1 MAWWFAKPT
10 LGDWRSPVSESV
22 IQRKSLTY
30 LELKEINESSVA
42 AGRNRNL
49 YFANL
54 PISDDGTI
62 YPVVFD
68 SVHNEREVR
77 TGIAL
82 NAAGLTVWLDMSFD
96 EFDSLQFFVLHRDLD
111 TIDLDHDRGL
121 RDLTDPFTGE
131 MI

>member
-1 MAWWFAKPT
+1 MKCLMYP
-10 LGDWRSPVSESV
+10 
-22 IQRKSLTY
+22 
-30 LELKEINESSVA
+30 ELKTINESSVA

-96 EFDSLQFFVLHRDLD
+96 EFDSLQVFIVHRDLH
-111 TIDLDHDRGL
+111 TIDEDHDLGI